1 MSPSRHRQIA
11 AAVGLGFTLVI
22 ASSVVLAGWH
32 RPSDAI
38 GGIAL
43 SAAVFSLLVFT
54 NESFAERA
62 ARFSNA
68 AVFALGLVGIGVLVW
83 VLRLPSHADG
93 SLTWLLVFLA
103 LILVTASYFVLALM
117 RKVSV

>member
-1 MSPSRHRQIA
+1 MK
-11 AAVGLGFTLVI
+11 T
-22 ASSVVLAGWH
+22 
-32 RPSDAI
+32 
-38 GGIAL
+38 
-43 SAAVFSLLVFT
+43 
-54 NESFAERA
+54 
-62 ARFSNA
+62 